1 MGIDMPKEAAS
12 ITDNWFVDAF
22 GELYPVV
29 YAHRTVEAAVPE
41 VEFAAKVVGLTP
53 EDAVLDLCC
62 GAGRHLV
69 TLERYGAR
77 LTGLDFSSQL
87 LACARERLAATTAL
101 VRGDMHALPFK
112 QCFDVVFSFFT
123 SFGYFMEDTDNAAAA
138 AAMARVLKP
147 SGRFY
152 MDYLN
157 PSSVAQHLVPET
169 LRESQGYTIC
179 EKRWIDQNVRRVNK
193 VVSVSRA
200 GTVVGTTSE
209 SVRLYSLEELTA
221 LLADVGL
228 MVKQVWGNC
237 SGGGYGPDAERMI
250 LSGTKAAA

>member
-1 MGIDMPKEAAS
+1 MGTDMPNETDS
-12 ITDNWFVDAF
+12 ITGNWFVDAF

-41 VEFAAKVVGLTP
+41 VEFAAKVVGLTQ
-53 EDAVLDLCC
+53 EDAALDLCC

-77 LTGLDFSSQL
+77 LTGLDFSPQL
-87 LACARERLAATTAL
+87 LARARERLAATTAL
-101 VRGDMHALPFK
+101 VRGDMRALPLK
-112 QCFDVVFSFFT
+112 RCFDVVFSFFT
-123 SFGYFMEDTDNAAAA
+123 SFGYFMEDADNAAAA

-179 EKRWIDQNVRRVNK
+179 EKRWIDQNMRRVNK
-193 VVSVSRA
+193 FVSVSRS
-200 GTVVGTTSE
+200 GTVIGTTSE

-221 LLADVGL
+221 LLANVGL
-228 MVKQVWGNC
+228 MVKQVWGDC
-237 SGGGYGPDAERMI
+237 SGSEYGPEADRMI
-250 LSGTKAAA
+250 LSGTKVAA